1 MRALSFRVL
10 LEKLPF
16 LATLPLQFVASR
28 VRSVRNGWGFLK
40 NCKGRR
46 TWTR

>member
-16 LATLPLQFVASR
+16 LATLPLQFVASSR
-28 VRSVRNGWGFLK
+28 A
-40 NCKGRR
+40 
-46 TWTR
+46 